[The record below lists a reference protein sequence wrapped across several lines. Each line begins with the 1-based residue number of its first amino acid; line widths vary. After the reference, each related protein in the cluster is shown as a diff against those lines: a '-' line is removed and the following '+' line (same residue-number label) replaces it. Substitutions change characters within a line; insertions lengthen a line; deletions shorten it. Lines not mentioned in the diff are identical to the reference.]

1 MVTATTTGPIPENIA
16 QNVPESVQEAIQS
29 APLVLPEGHHTINI
43 KMAKKHPFADVINAV
58 GQCVLALVT
67 GTITYL
73 YAKRQIDEGSA
84 FAPIQA
90 ALNIITGMRPKS

>member
-1 MVTATTTGPIPENIA
+1 MVTATSTGAIPENQIPNSPEHIA
-16 QNVPESVQEAIQS
+16 KEVLDST
-29 APLVLPEGHHTINI
+29 PLVLPEGRHTINI
-43 KMAKKHPFADVINAV
+43 KMAKHHPVADVIKALSH
-58 GQCVLALVT
+58 CVLAFVT

-90 ALNIITGMRPKS
+90 ALNIISGMQKN